1 MVNDSQFNMA
11 LDLEKKGTFMLPAQH
26 YLLFAEYNQRMNG
39 QLYQAIEPLSTET
52 INQDR
57 GLFFQ
62 SILGTLNHL
71 LVGDLIWLR
80 RFSYFSE
87 RYVSLASL
95 VSWPVPTSL
104 SDIRYRDF
112 SELKQARE
120 SLDRLIVEWLT
131 NEVYSEDFIHKLVYA
146 NTAGVVSERNFGAL
160 ISHLFNHQTHHRG
173 QLTTVLSQ
181 LGIDVGVT
189 DFLLEIPDDR
199 I

>member
-1 MVNDSQFNMA
+1 
-11 LDLEKKGTFMLPAQH
+11 
-26 YLLFAEYNQRMNG
+26 MNG
-39 QLYQAIEPLSTET
+39 QLYQAIEPLSIET

-80 RFSYFSE
+80 RFGHFSD

-95 VSWPVPTSL
+95 VTWPVPTSL
-104 SDIRYRDF
+104 NDIIYRDF

-120 SLDRLIVEWLT
+120 SLDRLVINWLT
-131 NEVYSEDFIHKLVYA
+131 NEVLSEDFSYQLVYA

-173 QLTTVLSQ
+173 QLSTVLNQ
-181 LGIDVGVT
+181 LGVDVGVT

>member
-1 MVNDSQFNMA
+1 MS
-11 LDLEKKGTFMLPAQH
+11 TAQH
-26 YLLFAEYNQRMNG
+26 YLLFAKYNQRMNW
-39 QLYQAIEPLSTET
+39 QQYQAIEPLSIET

-80 RFSYFSE
+80 RFGHFSD

-95 VSWPVPTSL
+95 VTWPVPTSL
-104 SDIRYRDF
+104 NDVIYRDF

-120 SLDRLIVEWLT
+120 SLDRLIINWLT
-131 NEVYSEDFIHKLVYA
+131 NEALSEDFTYQLVYA

-173 QLTTVLSQ
+173 QLSTVLNQ
-181 LGIDVGVT
+181 LGVDVGVT